1 MVHHKGARLAELLMP
16 HVICGAHREARVP
29 RRRMNVD
36 LLERSRIKNF
46 PARHAIESHT
56 PGETNGLESRSLGK
70 LFQHAEINFFEPRL
84 QRTSEIAVPVLQRF
98 FWSAHRSQA
107 LRHFIRKHL
116 AEYRRLVGFRP
127 GHFRAGAV
135 MREVIEPQA
144 ETIAVGA
151 ALKTQ
156 DVAKRD

>member
-1 MVHHKGARLAELLMP
+1 MWGEVGGPDRLADFFARIARPPVGMVHHKGARLAELLMP

-70 LFQHAEINFFEPRL
+70 LFQHAEINFF
-84 QRTSEIAVPVLQRF
+84 
-98 FWSAHRSQA
+98 
-107 LRHFIRKHL
+107 
-116 AEYRRLVGFRP
+116 
-127 GHFRAGAV
+127 
-135 MREVIEPQA
+135 
-144 ETIAVGA
+144 
-151 ALKTQ
+151 
-156 DVAKRD
+156 